1 MTASNK
7 LAKMYQSRRLLQSEL
22 LISFAVFEH
31 TETEQELALQEL
43 DLHLYSFQGP
53 QKMPLPQIRGNYFKN
68 MALKVP
74 RCGLCGFW
82 SFYDFGGHCLGGL
95 DTVVVGHDQ
104 GGN

>member
-1 MTASNK
+1 
-7 LAKMYQSRRLLQSEL
+7 
-22 LISFAVFEH
+22 
-31 TETEQELALQEL
+31 
-43 DLHLYSFQGP
+43 
-53 QKMPLPQIRGNYFKN
+53 MPLPQIRGNYFKN